1 MEKINNKNCNTSF
14 LVMTELHGWQ
24 WGVGL
29 EFILF
34 ELEQGRNCEV
44 LDLSFVGERFGAA
57 SLKNLLGGYKLRR
70 ASIKHLKSK
79 KIKVI
84 KNRKKFFIT
93 RTQTKNF
100 IIENS
105 IIHNS
110 LCSKLESIDLDFI
123 KNSWRGKLILRN
135 EIISSDRINQILT
148 KLDRELNMSA
158 YQKIVTVNGRF
169 TKSATVIKYCK
180 DNKYT
185 YGLLEGGGL
194 SKSSFQL
201 FNVSPHSMGEIQE
214 KIDDLWRSALSPTKE
229 LVAEKFIRDMV
240 QSKSI
245 PGVNFRSKM
254 KPNLIPKIG
263 AKKVCVFYASSEFE
277 WIGVAD
283 PIPHEYFQNQQDSFR
298 ALVKLLEGESWD
310 IFLRRHPKSSTSK
323 VADGES
329 SIWHEFKE
337 LENVNIIGPE
347 SPIDSIALGL
357 EADLIASFW
366 SSINM
371 EFMARGLKNVINL
384 GPAAW
389 NRLVPENYLPTTEKI
404 QKFLNNEP
412 NKAEVKKLYPWAYY
426 QAEAGNSFKIIETYS
441 KTGIWKI
448 KKLN

>member
-1 MEKINNKNCNTSF
+1 MEKINNKNCNTSL

-84 KNRKKFFIT
+84 KNRKKFFIA

-100 IIENS
+100 IIQNS

-123 KNSWRGKLILRN
+123 KNSWRGKLILRK
-135 EIISSDRINQILT
+135 EIISSDRINQILIG
-148 KLDRELNMSA
+148 LDRELNLSA

-194 SKSSFQL
+194 GKSSFQL
-201 FNVSPHSMGEIQE
+201 FDVSPHSMGEIQE
-214 KIDDLWRSALSPTKE
+214 KIDDLWRSALNPTKE
-229 LVAEKFIRDMV
+229 LVAEKFLRDMV

-263 AKKVCVFYASSEFE
+263 TKKVCVFYASSEFE

-283 PIPHEYFQNQQDSFR
+283 PIPPEYFQNQQDSFR
-298 ALVKLLEGESWD
+298 ALVNLLEGESWE
-310 IFLRRHPKSSTSK
+310 IFLRRHPKGSTSK

-329 SIWHEFKE
+329 GIWHEFQE
-337 LENVNIIGPE
+337 FENVNIIGPE

-366 SSINM
+366 STINM
-371 EFMARGLKNVINL
+371 EFMARGLINVINL

-389 NRLVPENYLPTTEKI
+389 NRLVPENYLPTTERI
-404 QKFLNNEP
+404 QKFLNNKP
-412 NKAEVKKLYPWAYY
+412 NKVEVKKLYPWAYY
-426 QAEAGNSFKIIETYS
+426 QAEAGNSFKIIETDS

-448 KKLN
+448 KNLN